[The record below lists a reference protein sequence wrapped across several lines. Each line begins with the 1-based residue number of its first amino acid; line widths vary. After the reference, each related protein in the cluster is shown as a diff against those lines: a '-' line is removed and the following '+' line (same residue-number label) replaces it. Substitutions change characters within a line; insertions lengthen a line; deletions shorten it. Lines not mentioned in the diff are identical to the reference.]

1 MNSKQT
7 DISDRK
13 LGPLLPE
20 EISKVLLDWIH
31 GCQQTTF
38 ANEFVNLQSSNLRT
52 RRLPLVRQLRLFLDN
67 KGTIRCEGRIHN
79 APLDDHTKYPALLP
93 KEHPL
98 TRLIVYSVHKEQLH
112 TGVNGTVAA
121 LRQEYWIPS
130 AR

>member
-1 MNSKQT
+1 MAANRPFLPMS
-7 DISDRK
+7 
-13 LGPLLPE
+13 LLTYNQ
-20 EISKVLLDWIH
+20 KK
-31 GCQQTTF
+31 
-38 ANEFVNLQSSNLRT
+38 RT

-67 KGTIRCEGRIHN
+67 KGKIRCEGRIHN